1 MDGCRLL
8 LADILPTPAIFSAYH
23 EQPMPWLLMYALA
36 ISLYDLCARRVPNW
50 YTLPILIAGLIA
62 HFPGNLD
69 LWLASLVLL
78 LAWANHWMGGGDA
91 KLWLAILWAL
101 PMEYSAIA
109 LPLMFMTFFLT
120 GCSQVIW
127 RLTRKQS
134 PTGSPAP
141 AAWRTIPFLLACW
154 YAH

>member
-8 LADILPTPAIFSAYH
+8 LTDMLATPASYPVYH
-23 EQPMPWLLMYALA
+23 EQPMPLLLMYAFA
-36 ISLYDLCARRVPNW
+36 ISLHDRRTRRVPYW
-50 YTLPILIAGLIA
+50 YSIPILIGGLIV
-62 HFPGNLD
+62 HLPGSFE
-69 LWLASLVLL
+69 LWLASLALL

-101 PMEYSAIA
+101 PKEYSAMA
-109 LPLMFMTFFLT
+109 LPLMFITFFLT
-120 GCSQVIW
+120 GYIQVIW

-141 AAWRTIPFLLACW
+141 AAWRTIPCLLACW
-154 YAH
+154 YVH